1 MGADA
6 QKDASVWLPRS
17 GGIYRLDIVPGAAF
31 GRDKRLLTA
40 RDYTAV
46 FKNPP
51 YRVSDQYML
60 LLARPNG
67 RGYSRL
73 GCVVAKKNVRRA
85 VARNRIKRVVRD
97 TFRRQQF
104 LMPMDIVFIAHKGL
118 DLLVPQAQTQ
128 CLQKNWQRL
137 AHRADRSGEQK

>member
-1 MGADA
+1 MA
-6 QKDASVWLPRS
+6 
-17 GGIYRLDIVPGAAF
+17 GAAF

-40 RDYTAV
+40 RDYAAV

-51 YRVSDQYML
+51 FRVSDRHML

-67 RGYSRL
+67 LGYSRL

-85 VARNRIKRVVRD
+85 VGRNRIKRVVRD
-97 TFRRQQF
+97 TFRRQQQF

-128 CLQKNWQRL
+128 CLQNNWQRL
-137 AHRADRSGEQK
+137 ARRSVHTSDRQ